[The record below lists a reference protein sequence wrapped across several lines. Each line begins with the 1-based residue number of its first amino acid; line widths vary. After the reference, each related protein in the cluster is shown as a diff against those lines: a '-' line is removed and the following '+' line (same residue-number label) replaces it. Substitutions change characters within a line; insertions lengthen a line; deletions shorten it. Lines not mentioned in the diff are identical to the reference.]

1 MELHLAIPN
10 FGRGSSVE
18 AMAEIAQEAEE
29 LGFDGIGSTDH
40 LLVPRGQPER
50 YERIFEAMT
59 VLAYLAAKTKRVKLI
74 TSVIVLFMRNPFV
87 VAKQAATIDQ
97 LSGGRL
103 VLGLGV
109 GWQEQE
115 FANVHA
121 DFRNRGRRMDEAL
134 ELLRHLFSGSGEPFR
149 GRYFSYED
157 GVFDPLP
164 VNREKLP
171 ILIGGNS
178 DAAVRRAARAADGW
192 ESTGLEIEAW
202 ERTAAKLR
210 EWAGDRKVEAG
221 ARIGLSGGPDEML
234 AEVKRWRDAGADHL
248 MLGLGFTD
256 GFVERMRLVAREVV
270 PAL

>member
-1 MELHLAIPN
+1 MQLHIAIPN

-18 AMAEIAQEAEE
+18 AMTEIAQEAEE
-29 LGFDGIGSTDH
+29 LGFDGIATTDH

-50 YERIFEAMT
+50 YERIFDALVT
-59 VLAYLAAKTKRVKLI
+59 LGYLAAHTKRVKLI

-87 VAKQAATIDQ
+87 VAKQAATVDQ

-115 FANVHA
+115 FANVHME
-121 DFRNRGRRMDEAL
+121 FRRRGSRMDEAL
-134 ELLRHLFSGSGEPFR
+134 QLFRHLFSGTSEPFQ
-149 GRYFSYED
+149 GRYFSYDD

-164 VNREKLP
+164 LQRDRLP
-171 ILIGGNS
+171 IMLGGNS
-178 DAAVRRAARAADGW
+178 DAAVRRAAQSAELW
-192 ESTGLEIEAW
+192 ESTGVDPETW
-202 ERTAAKLR
+202 RGSAARLR
-210 EWAGDRKVEAG
+210 EWSGDRQVEAG
-221 ARIGLSGGPDEML
+221 ARINLTGSAAEML
-234 AEVKRWRDAGADHL
+234 EQVKRWRDAGAQHL

-256 GFVERMRLVAREVV
+256 GFVDRMRTFAREVK